1 MKIYMSVIIK
11 EFSAPFQQ
19 QVIDLILD
27 IQQNEFQVPI
37 TLNDQQD
44 LLNIPN
50 FYQNGKGNF
59 WIALN
64 EDKVVGTIALV
75 AFGDQQ
81 AALRKMFVNKNFR
94 GKEIGTAQRLL
105 DTLLL
110 WSKEKLIHQIYLGT
124 LSHMRAAHSFY
135 RRNGFVEISREKL
148 PSDFPLVHVDSNF
161 FHLIVK

>member
-64 EDKVVGTIALV
+64 EDKVVGTTYFTYSTYSTYSDRVRGRCCGGSGGGKYGPRSARPGV
-75 AFGDQQ
+75 AP
-81 AALRKMFVNKNFR
+81 
-94 GKEIGTAQRLL
+94 
-105 DTLLL
+105 
-110 WSKEKLIHQIYLGT
+110 
-124 LSHMRAAHSFY
+124 
-135 RRNGFVEISREKL
+135 
-148 PSDFPLVHVDSNF
+148 PSPNAGVGSP
-161 FHLIVK
+161 